1 MKYTSLLTLVSAVL
15 LRSAS
20 AALRARKLQE
30 LEDFVA
36 NADLSKGTLDVS
48 SLELND
54 EREAGPLCDLIVGV
68 IQNPLNQ
75 YSPFPFQ
82 CRCVLQ
88 PFRRIVDFGC
98 GTVVCMDDLREK
110 AGINLP
116 MTLPTVGEYC
126 VKPSYTGKMQ
136 VRVSGNQLNSTLCS
150 GSDDLTLNVTKIE
163 ERVGRDLSDRDTV
176 TFDVPTV
183 CVDGVHPPGRF
194 TTWTACTA
202 TVDGVNCPC
211 SMCGSRGQDIQ
222 LNCPDVFKKFVPV
235 FLQGFVEVT
244 TRCVGLSLFT
254 GQNLSPGSMQLMTP
268 LYEIKTP

>member
-1 MKYTSLLTLVSAVL
+1 MKTTSLVAFVGAIL
-15 LRSAS
+15 LHSAS
-20 AALRARKLQE
+20 AALRALKLQE
-30 LEDFVA
+30 IEDFVA
-36 NADLSKGTLDVS
+36 KADLSKGTLDVS

-82 CRCVLQ
+82 CRCVLR
-88 PFRRIVDFGC
+88 PLLRVVDFGC
-98 GTVVCMDDLREK
+98 DTVVCMDDLRAK
-110 AGINLP
+110 AGVNLP

-136 VRVSGNQLNSTLCS
+136 LRTSGNQLTSTLCS

-163 ERVGRDLSDRDTV
+163 ERVGRSLSDRDTV

-183 CVDGVHPPGRF
+183 CVDGVHPPGRVAV
-194 TTWTACTA
+194 WTSCTA
-202 TVDGVNCPC
+202 KVDGVNCPC

-235 FLQGFVEVT
+235 FLQGFVEIT
-244 TRCVGLSLFT
+244 TKCIGLSLFT
-254 GQNLSPGSMQLMTP
+254 GQNLSPGSLQLMTP